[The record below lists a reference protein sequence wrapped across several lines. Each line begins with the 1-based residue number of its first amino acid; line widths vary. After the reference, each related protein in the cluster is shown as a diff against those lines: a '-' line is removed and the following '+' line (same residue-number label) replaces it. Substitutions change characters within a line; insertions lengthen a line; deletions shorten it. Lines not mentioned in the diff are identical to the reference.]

1 MFTSQNV
8 VALFK
13 KGTLKLT
20 QNEDGEYRRMA
31 EATLVIEP
39 FTEAMARELG
49 DEIAGHLFS
58 EDGHIREELESID
71 LRVRAGLQHVTVRLD
86 EALEPTAILSPAS
99 IKDVSCSLCEDKK
112 SGRQWLSFAFVV
124 VFSLEERAAR
134 NFVLD
139 EFGKALL
146 WSFQRSQPELEG
158 LARLKDVAA
167 KFANLPEG
175 ISSVTMTVPGHE
187 PVTLGKGDA
196 ARLRDEA
203 AELRRR
209 GKSDHTAH

>member
-1 MFTSQNV
+1 MFTSENV

-31 EATLVIEP
+31 EATLLIEP

-58 EDGHIREELESID
+58 EDGRIREELESID

-112 SGRQWLSFAFVV
+112 MGRQWLAFTFVV

-139 EFGKALL
+139 EFGKSLL
-146 WSFQRSQPELEG
+146 WSFERSQPDLEG
-158 LARLKDVAA
+158 LARVKDAGARLAETAA
-167 KFANLPEG
+167 RDG
-175 ISSVTMTVPGHE
+175 GSVTLSTGDMS
-187 PVTLGKGDA
+187 VTLGKGDA

-203 AELRRR
+203 ATLRRQK
-209 GKSDHTAH
+209 KSDQTAH

>member
-1 MFTSQNV
+1 MFTSPNV
-8 VALFK
+8 IALFK

-20 QNEDGEYRRMA
+20 QNDEGEYRRMA
-31 EATLVIEP
+31 EATLLIEP

-49 DEIAGHLFS
+49 EEIAGHLFS
-58 EDGHIREELESID
+58 DDGRIREELESID

-99 IKDVSCSLCEDKK
+99 IKDVSCSLCEDRKAGK
-112 SGRQWLSFAFVV
+112 QWLSFSFVV
-124 VFSLEERAAR
+124 VFSLEDRAAR

-139 EFGKALL
+139 EFGKSLL
-146 WSFQRSQPELEG
+146 WSFERTQPELEG
-158 LARLKDVAA
+158 LARGKEALARLAEMGTEDGGGVS
-167 KFANLPEG
+167 LSG
-175 ISSVTMTVPGHE
+175 PGLS
-187 PVTLGKGDA
+187 VTLGKGDA

-209 GKSDHTAH
+209 KKSEQTAH